1 MDSCK
6 AIKVETTKEG
16 SPSKIIGKEVGSCKT
31 ISKTTLVV
39 DFFSRII
46 ITNRIKIG
54 INLMAAEVVAG
65 EEAEGIKIKTE
76 VDFRTIRI
84 IIKTNQGSCRITS
97 NLLSVMAGLRATRTN
112 LKGSEVK
119 VKDFSKTKLKGF

>member
-1 MDSCK
+1 MRG
-6 AIKVETTKEG
+6 AGGGREGGRVERKEATPRQERERG
-16 SPSKIIGKEVGSCKT
+16 
-31 ISKTTLVV
+31 
-39 DFFSRII
+39 
-46 ITNRIKIG
+46 
-54 INLMAAEVVAG
+54 AG

-84 IIKTNQGSCRITS
+84 VIKTNQGSCRITS